1 MLTFQ
6 DIITNLQK
14 YWTKRLFTSTA
25 LTIWKWEAEPFNPF
39 IALKTLGETMENV
52 FCSRL

>member
-14 YWTKRLFTSTA
+14 YWTKKGCLLLQPYDMEMGAS
-25 LTIWKWEAEPFNPF
+25 EPL
-39 IALKTLGETMENV
+39 ILL
-52 FCSRL
+52 LH